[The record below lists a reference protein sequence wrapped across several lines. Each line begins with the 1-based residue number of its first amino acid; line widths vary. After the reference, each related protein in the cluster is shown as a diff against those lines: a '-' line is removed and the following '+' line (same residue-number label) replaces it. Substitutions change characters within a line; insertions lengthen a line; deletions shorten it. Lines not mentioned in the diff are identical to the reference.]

1 MDSECLIMKICPQC
15 QNTYTDDSL
24 QFCLQDGVKLNSI
37 SSTSQMPTAEW
48 NDEPQTVIRNE
59 PNQMRINLPEQQTA
73 PPPNYPTNSQNSF
86 QTEPPR
92 KSKAWLFAL
101 LGLFFLFVI
110 GGLGALGVWF
120 YMNQGQTVI
129 VQNNTNSVSN
139 SNSANTNASNTAN
152 TNVNINANSTPTP
165 TATPTPKPTL
175 KPAEIETSKKEAES
189 VIYGWKT
196 AAENH
201 NLDTNLSNYADTVDY
216 YKGGK
221 ISKSKLKT
229 SKEPA
234 YKKYDSIN
242 IEISNMKVT
251 VDPTGEKAT
260 VTFDKEWD
268 FNGVDKDGN
277 DVFNSGKVQQQLVL
291 NKINGKWKIASEK
304 DMKVYYADKGSSD
317 DY

>member
-1 MDSECLIMKICPQC
+1 MKICPQC

-24 QFCLQDGVKLNSI
+24 QFCLQDGKPLSFV
-37 SSTSQMPTAEW
+37 SSTSQNPTAEW
-48 NDEPQTVIRNE
+48 NDEPQTVVRNDR
-59 PNQMRINLPEQQTA
+59 NQVRINVPEQQTA
-73 PPPNYPTNSQNSF
+73 PPIYPTNSQTDF
-86 QTEPPR
+86 QTEPPG

-101 LGLFFLFVI
+101 LGLLLFLVI
-110 GGLGALGVWF
+110 GGIGAAGILY
-120 YMNQGQTVI
+120 YMNSGQTTI
-129 VQNNTNSVSN
+129 VQNNTNTVSN
-139 SNSANTNASNTAN
+139 TNSSN
-152 TNVNINANSTPTP
+152 TNVTNISNANANLTPTP

-221 ISKSKLKT
+221 IGKAKLKA

-242 IEISNMKVT
+242 IEISNMKVA

-291 NKINGKWKIASEK
+291 NKINGKWKIVSEK
-304 DMKVYYADKGSSD
+304 DMKVYYADKGASD

>member
-1 MDSECLIMKICPQC
+1 MKICPQC

-24 QFCLQDGVKLNSI
+24 QFCLQDGTKLNSV

-48 NDEPQTVIRNE
+48 NDEPQTVVRNE
-59 PNQMRINLPEQQTA
+59 NPQMRINLPQQQT
-73 PPPNYPTNSQNSF
+73 PPPQTYITNPQTDF

-101 LGLFFLFVI
+101 LGLLFFLVI
-110 GGLGALGVWF
+110 GGLGAAGVLY
-120 YMNQGQTVI
+120 YMNQGQTVV
-129 VQNNTNSVSN
+129 VQNNTNTVSNINSSNTSVPNISN
-139 SNSANTNASNTAN
+139 SNA
-152 TNVNINANSTPTP
+152 NANSTPTQS
-165 TATPTPKPTL
+165 ATPTPKPTL
-175 KPAEIETSKKEAES
+175 KPAEIENSKKEAES
-189 VIYGWKT
+189 LIYGWKT
-196 AAENH
+196 AAENN
-201 NLDTNLSNYADTVDY
+201 NLDTNLSNYAETVDY

-221 ISKSKLKT
+221 IGKAKLKA

-234 YKKYDSIN
+234 YKKYDSIR
-242 IEISNMKVT
+242 IDVSNMKVT

-277 DVFNSGKVQQQLVL
+277 GVFNSGKVQQQLIL
-291 NKINGKWKIASEK
+291 NKFNGKWKIVSEK
-304 DMKVYYADKGSSD
+304 DLKVYYADKGSSD

>member
-1 MDSECLIMKICPQC
+1 MDSECLIMKICPHC

-24 QFCLQDGVKLNSI
+24 QFCLQDGAKLNSV

-48 NDEPQTVIRNE
+48 NDEPQTVVRNE
-59 PNQMRINLPEQQTA
+59 NPQMRINLPQQQT
-73 PPPNYPTNSQNSF
+73 PPPQTYTTSPQTDF

-101 LGLFFLFVI
+101 LGLLFLFVI
-110 GGLGALGVWF
+110 GGLGVAGVW
-120 YMNQGQTVI
+120 YYTNQGQTTV
-129 VQNNTNSVSN
+129 VQNNTNTVSN
-139 SNSANTNASNTAN
+139 TNSTN
-152 TNVNINANSTPTP
+152 TNVTNTSNNNANSTPTP

-175 KPAEIETSKKEAES
+175 KPAEIENSKKEAES

-221 ISKSKLKT
+221 IGKAKLKA

-277 DVFNSGKVQQQLVL
+277 DVFNSGKVQQQLIL
-291 NKINGKWKIASEK
+291 NKFNGKWKIVSEK